1 MGLKAQWRLD
11 IRVVTMTSSS
21 ERERDVARTRWSP
34 TLAVLG
40 LVMFLAGAACTSITS
55 IPTKPDPPTVTL
67 ERVRIVNIADGKA
80 SISLALRLANPNR
93 FDLLVESVEYEI
105 TLDGRQAASG
115 RTARMN
121 ALPAQ
126 GEATVELAGRVDVA
140 AVATALMAL
149 GSQVPVEYAF
159 KGTVTLR
166 DGSVL
171 ALSRKGDIPVA
182 RFDRLYGSRP
192 Q

>member
-1 MGLKAQWRLD
+1 
-11 IRVVTMTSSS
+11 MTSTS
-21 ERERDVARTRWSP
+21 TRGGG
-34 TLAVLG
+34 LAKNRWLQTFASAM
-40 LVMFLAGAACTSITS
+40 LAAFLAAACTSV
-55 IPTKPDPPTVTL
+55 PTKPEPPTVTL

-80 SISLALRLANPNR
+80 SVSLTLRLANPNR
-93 FDLLVESVEYEI
+93 FDLPVESVEYEI
-105 TLDGRQAASG
+105 TLDGRQTATG

-126 GEATVELAGRVDVA
+126 GEATVELSGRVDVA

-159 KGTVTLR
+159 KGTVTLS
-166 DGSVL
+166 DGRVL
-171 ALSRKGDIPVA
+171 ELSRKGDIPVA
-182 RFDRLYGSRP
+182 RFDRLFGSRP